1 MGITKNFKTKIAK
14 LEEENDLKEF
24 QTEAQVERIESK
36 STSTSDDKIMQDP
49 EDSIF
54 QEGFYQLMKE
64 YDVMIKHMEI
74 EYEQLVDSFF
84 KKVDG
89 LKDMEFSIKF
99 SNFFSEQE
107 NVAWMDPIYQYELL
121 FVHCGAICYAEEQ
134 ENLIDKNFKFLDNIK
149 NGKTTNIQNW
159 WKETGKDIYIW
170 ILHKTKMKHES
181 LLHDSLKS
189 LEDEKTRVLIT
200 LFQKNPKLF
209 DATQYK
215 YESLSKEVGYLR
227 YGSLYTLNY
236 FKSMKGYLQ

>member
-107 NVAWMDPIYQYELL
+107 NVAWMDPIYEYELL

-134 ENLIDKNFKFLDNIK
+134 ENLIDKHSKLVERNRKRYLYLD
-149 NGKTTNIQNW
+149 
-159 WKETGKDIYIW
+159 
-170 ILHKTKMKHES
+170 
-181 LLHDSLKS
+181 
-189 LEDEKTRVLIT
+189 IT
-200 LFQKNPKLF
+200 
-209 DATQYK
+209 
-215 YESLSKEVGYLR
+215 
-227 YGSLYTLNY
+227 
-236 FKSMKGYLQ
+236 